1 MPKREPVSSPVAT
14 YRWGGAEK
22 NFEKCWRGYLCSFVT
37 GITVLL
43 VNRNTIPARGYAEMK
58 TVTFAFCTAQERIVA
73 AQFMAELVRQNVT
86 FKAATTGDGLE
97 MVISFTGGY

>member
-1 MPKREPVSSPVAT
+1 
-14 YRWGGAEK
+14 
-22 NFEKCWRGYLCSFVT
+22 
-37 GITVLL
+37 
-43 VNRNTIPARGYAEMK
+43 MK